1 TTSFEKACKDK
12 DIDFLGCYNCQG
24 NPSPQLTKSM
34 KAGGAPLSDDE
45 LRDYFEEVT
54 KHPNSEDLQKAKEF
68 ARTILQKFR

>member
-1 TTSFEKACKDK
+1 
-12 DIDFLGCYNCQG
+12 
-24 NPSPQLTKSM
+24 M